1 MQLTDMKAEEEEDN
15 MEDIME
21 RLQEI
26 TVGKKND
33 SQCDL
38 KWCKIMTDG
47 TRAANV
53 TQNGD
58 ALLRTC

>member
-1 MQLTDMKAEEEEDN
+1 MDMKAEEEEDN
-15 MEDIME
+15 MEDIMG

-38 KWCKIMTDG
+38 KWCKIITELPM
-47 TRAANV
+47 
-53 TQNGD
+53 
-58 ALLRTC
+58 